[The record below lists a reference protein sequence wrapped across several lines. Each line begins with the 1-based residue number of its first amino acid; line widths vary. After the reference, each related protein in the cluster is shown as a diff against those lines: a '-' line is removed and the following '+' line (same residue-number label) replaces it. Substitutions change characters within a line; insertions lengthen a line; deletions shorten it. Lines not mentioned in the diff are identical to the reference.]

1 MDGLA
6 PYLQDQQIGF
16 IALAVIAGAL
26 GLAVLMTLM
35 TGWFSWRASRLARLA
50 RRFQGRTRMAEE
62 LMNSLAAEE
71 KDLERLMGEMKA
83 VQTKGGR

>member
-1 MDGLA
+1 MDGLT
-6 PYLQDQQIGF
+6 PYLQDQQVGF
-16 IALAVIAGAL
+16 IALAVIGGAL
-26 GLAVLMTLM
+26 GLALLMTLV

-62 LMNSLAAEE
+62 LINSLAAEE

-83 VQTKGGR
+83 AQPKGGR